1 MIATI
6 AVLLVSL
13 GGASS
18 DVSSDTVVWSS
29 TESAVA
35 AGMVAG
41 TLAIMPLDE
50 DIRDFAS
57 RHHSQPSRYWAAGA
71 KVVGDGYVTI
81 PAAAGLWW
89 LGADGRF
96 PRLARASRNGLE
108 AWCLTELVVQVLKYS
123 VHRERPALASSSQEW
138 HGFGITDKNLSMPS
152 GHSSSAW
159 GLLTAYALEYSDHP
173 WLAASIYAV
182 AASTSL
188 SRVHDEKHWMS
199 DVFMGAGIGY
209 LSNRV
214 VRNWNA
220 RRDARMVLVPTW
232 SDGRSGVTVVS
243 VF

>member
-1 MIATI
+1 MIGLVA
-6 AVLLVSL
+6 ALLLAMGGESPDSSL
-13 GGASS
+13 W
-18 DVSSDTVVWSS
+18 TP
-29 TESAVA
+29 TESAIA
-35 AGMVAG
+35 AGVVAG
-41 TLAIMPLDE
+41 TLALMPLDE

-57 RHHSQPSRYWAAGA
+57 RHRSQPSRYWAAGA

-89 LGADGRF
+89 LGAGGRS

-108 AWCLTELVVQVLKYS
+108 AWCLTELVVQVFKYS
-123 VHRERPALASSSQEW
+123 AHRERPAFARTSQEW
-138 HGFGITDKNLSMPS
+138 NGFGLSDQDLSMPS

-159 GLLTAYALEYSDHP
+159 GLLTAYAMEYSDRP

-188 SRVHDEKHWMS
+188 SRVHDNKHWMS

-209 LSNRV
+209 LSNRL
-214 VRNWNA
+214 VRDWNA
-220 RRDARMVLVPTW
+220 RRDSRTVVVPTW